1 MGIMDEE
8 PTWKYL
14 RVPYTHE
21 DVDIDEPDIDKLGR
35 EGWELVAVH
44 LIKGVE
50 IAWFKKQE
58 IYTQHLNTMEALEK
72 IRKQLQ
78 KESYSL
84 HQSIHP
90 VREGIEAILKF
101 LRYGET

>member
-1 MGIMDEE
+1 MNLRKENRYEGININTQREKIMGIMDEE
-8 PTWKYL
+8 PTWKYM

-50 IAWFKKQE
+50 IAW
-58 IYTQHLNTMEALEK
+58 
-72 IRKQLQ
+72 
-78 KESYSL
+78 
-84 HQSIHP
+84 
-90 VREGIEAILKF
+90 V
-101 LRYGET
+101 